1 MKIIIEE
8 YPYDL
13 SLISPILSERYYVPL
28 QNQRVKVNY
37 IGYYFEPDMN
47 EPVMILPKVFI
58 ENNLVFKKYRPED
71 IFDLDHN
78 PQIRESLRKEGK
90 LDFLFSITT
99 WHYLAI
105 RQFQKRQQTNTIT
118 ESSDLA
124 NVISTL
130 GEKDVTEL
138 DLIQSLIRFNREN
151 QALFTFIKKT
161 NSAQNQQVSWHK
173 TIAKKMPML
182 QDGSPVYVDTLTKQ
196 KTLNYDEELLVI
208 LSSVLNHFNKKYHL
222 QISVNQLFIPYKGRD
237 LENLL
242 KRGTVILKQIKYKY
256 FSDKLLKLW
265 DLLYAYFLRQDKIK
279 SKKHHKEIVLVR
291 DFNIVFEDMI
301 DTLLSEP
308 NLPKYL
314 KNHKDGKEI
323 DHIYP
328 YQDLLTNQDQIYH
341 IGDSKYYKDS
351 SLVGQNSIAKQ
362 YTYAKNVIQYN
373 VDVLNENG
381 SLPNNVRYRDELT
394 EGYNITPNF
403 FISAVL
409 DDSLN
414 FQKQGLEYKGDFKQN
429 NHFKDRLFDR
439 DTLILQT
446 YNINFLYVINAYI
459 SNSQAQRDKFKN
471 SARRI
476 FRKKVIDFL
485 AKKYDFYEV
494 KPVEKLEDFVAKNF
508 RFLAGKM
515 YRPSGWDD
523 RLILAFE
530 KGNSNEKLAITGA
543 EISEYLIEC

>member
-28 QNQRVKVNY
+28 QNQWVKVNY

-58 ENNLVFKKYRPED
+58 ENKLVFNKYRPED

-78 PQIRESLRKEGK
+78 PAVRESLRKEGK
-90 LDFLFSITT
+90 MDFLFSITT

-105 RQFQKRQQTNTIT
+105 RQFQKRQPVNTIT
-118 ESSDLA
+118 ENSDLA

-130 GEKDVTEL
+130 GEKDITEL

-208 LSSVLNHFNKKYHL
+208 LSSVLSHFNKTYHL
-222 QISVNQLFIPYKGRD
+222 QIYVNQLFTPQKGRD

-242 KRGTVILKQIKYKY
+242 RRGTVILKQIKYKY

-308 NLPKYL
+308 NLPPHL

-328 YQDLLTNQDQIYH
+328 YQDLLTNYDQIYH
-341 IGDSKYYKDS
+341 IGDSKYYKDTTIT
-351 SLVGQNSIAKQ
+351 GQNAIAKQ

-373 VDVLNENG
+373 VDVLNEKG
-381 SLPNNVRYRDELT
+381 VLDNNIRYRDELT

-409 DDSLN
+409 DEALD
-414 FQKQGLEYKGDFKQN
+414 FRKEGLEYKGDFQQN
-429 NHFKDRLFDR
+429 KHFKDRLFDR

-446 YNINFLYVINAYI
+446 YNINFLFVLNAYV
-459 SNSQAQRDKFKN
+459 SNNQIQRNKFKD
-471 SARRI
+471 SARQI
-476 FRKKVIDFL
+476 FRKKILEFL
-485 AKKYDFYEV
+485 ENNYDFYEA
-494 KPVEKLEDFVAKNF
+494 KPEKDLETFVEQNF
-508 RFLAGKM
+508 KTLAGKM
-515 YRPSGWDD
+515 YRPSGWED
-523 RLILAFE
+523 RLLLACE
-530 KGNSNEKLAITGA
+530 KGNINFGNLPEVSVKSYQL
-543 EISEYLIEC
+543 S